1 MASPGSHHPARSM
14 VQEFPQPGRLL
25 QHAYRELD
33 LALNGTDEQRAALG
47 DLRVLP
53 RPWDPDSLKGAAL
66 RRELWD
72 WLEAFTVWLNT
83 EHTWDVAGV
92 VPQCWPQ
99 HPHLVRELAVLA
111 DQRRRATLALG
122 SDALEDWHRYG
133 LPSFTERMRQRLK
146 GHCDDGHQPW
156 PAKGRHSRHV
166 TSTAEAQRCSIFEH
180 DAAMGRRATADGPV
194 DGRPHLRVLDGQT
207 VDLRTGEI
215 VDG

>member
-1 MASPGSHHPARSM
+1 MDRTGSDHPARSM
-14 VQEFPQPGRLL
+14 VQEVPQPGRLL

-33 LALNGTDEQRAALG
+33 LAVNGTDEQRAALG
-47 DLRVLP
+47 DLGVLP

-72 WLEAFTVWLNT
+72 WLDAFTIWLNT
-83 EHTWDVAGV
+83 EYTWDVAGV

-111 DQRRRATLALG
+111 DQRRRASMALG
-122 SDALEDWHRYG
+122 SDALEDWHRYA
-133 LPSFTERMRQRLK
+133 LPSFTERMRQRVK
-146 GHCDDGHQPW
+146 SHCDDGHQPW

-166 TSTAEAQRCSIFEH
+166 ADSAASQRRSSFDYDIAMINRTAR
-180 DAAMGRRATADGPV
+180 AAATRS
-194 DGRPHLRVLDGQT
+194 RPHLTVLDGQT

-215 VDG
+215 VDD

>member
-72 WLEAFTVWLNT
+72 WLEAANGN
-83 EHTWDVAGV
+83 DVSTPTFV
-92 VPQCWPQ
+92 YE
-99 HPHLVRELAVLA
+99 LRE
-111 DQRRRATLALG
+111 
-122 SDALEDWHRYG
+122 G
-133 LPSFTERMRQRLK
+133 LPAAVQR
-146 GHCDDGHQPW
+146 
-156 PAKGRHSRHV
+156 
-166 TSTAEAQRCSIFEH
+166 
-180 DAAMGRRATADGPV
+180 
-194 DGRPHLRVLDGQT
+194 
-207 VDLRTGEI
+207 
-215 VDG
+215 